1 MKRYITEC
9 IKFWMRNDISF
20 SKSKLKYIMND
31 NYAIVRIESRNDKY
45 FNFLFVLLLEGLID
59 QNVG

>member
-1 MKRYITEC
+1 
-9 IKFWMRNDISF
+9 MRNDISF

-31 NYAIVRIESRNDKY
+31 NYATVRIESRNDKY

-59 QNVG
+59 RNVG